1 MSIRQQRQEL
11 ANLRAMEEEHDY
23 DMMHGRGGVPSM
35 GTSEIRG
42 GARKAKG
49 RRRKPRYYDDEDEME
64 GGFIGALAGLAARLI
79 PTIARGATTAARVG
93 STAARG
99 ALTGVRGAVRS
110 VGSKVKPKAPP
121 KPTSTAIVP
130 YNPATAAARTGT
142 AIVPKTT
149 GALSTAT
156 RGATT
161 AATTGATAAT
171 TGSRL
176 GTIASRLGTAAN
188 IAIPVAMAAD
198 YLANQPSS
206 TGATDTGYYEDYAG
220 EVGGIPEMAPSDA
233 GVAEGMLPSGR
244 LAPAP
249 SARQTGRVVRG
260 NVMTNVVGSGR
271 HDKRSARAAVV
282 RRVMREHGMSLPEAS
297 RYVKQNGLY

>member
-42 GARKAKG
+42 GARKSNG

-93 STAARG
+93 TTAARG
-99 ALTGVRGAVRS
+99 ALKGVRGAV
-110 VGSKVKPKAPP
+110 SKAKPKAPP

-142 AIVPKTT
+142 AVVPKQGGPLSMFKGGPPGGI
-149 GALSTAT
+149 GA
-156 RGATT
+156 
-161 AATTGATAAT
+161 TGATAAT

-198 YLANQPSS
+198 YLSQKPSS

-220 EVGGIPEMAPSDA
+220 DVGGIPEMAPSVA
-233 GVAEGMLPSGR
+233 GVAEGTLPSGR

-249 SARQTGRVVRG
+249 TIQPTRRRG
-260 NVMTNVVGSGR
+260 VLTTDIVGSGR